1 LGEVKRENRC
11 FSVKVADVTRAAIP
25 PLLKHLNERTVF
37 EAIRS
42 AAPISRAEISR
53 RAGISKPTVSLA
65 LQSLLDAGLVRATDA
80 EPGRPRYGAVFFEPV
95 PDAALVL
102 GLDLG
107 ARFLRGA
114 ICDLAG
120 TVRAR
125 QDVELRNVEVG
136 SALEAIAK
144 LRTSLVEASGLPEHL
159 LDSAV
164 VGVPA
169 AVDHATGQ
177 LSMAT
182 NVPGLEGRDF
192 RADLVER
199 LGLPVTL
206 DNDINLA
213 ARGEQ
218 WRGVAAG
225 VEDFIFLSVGT
236 GLGAGLVLRGELHRG
251 RNGAAGEVDLVA
263 SGRTDEIDP
272 CAAAVSALAARLAG
286 GGAPT
291 RLVPPYD
298 ARDVF
303 AAARAGDPLGG
314 KVVEEEARRIA
325 LHIAPIAAVTDVAL
339 VVLGGGIGANGDLLL
354 DPIRGLLAEW
364 LPFPPRLEV
373 SGIGDAAVLTGALA
387 VGLEIAQES
396 VFANR

>member
-1 LGEVKRENRC
+1 M
-11 FSVKVADVTRAAIP
+11 
-25 PLLKHLNERTVF
+25 
-37 EAIRS
+37 
-42 AAPISRAEISR
+42 
-53 RAGISKPTVSLA
+53 PTS
-65 LQSLLDAGLVRATDA
+65 SS
-80 EPGRPRYGAVFFEPV
+80 
-95 PDAALVL
+95 
-102 GLDLG
+102 
-107 ARFLRGA
+107 
-114 ICDLAG
+114 
-120 TVRAR
+120 
-125 QDVELRNVEVG
+125 G
-136 SALEAIAK
+136 S
-144 LRTSLVEASGLPEHL
+144 
-159 LDSAV
+159 
-164 VGVPA
+164 
-169 AVDHATGQ
+169 
-177 LSMAT
+177 
-182 NVPGLEGRDF
+182 
-192 RADLVER
+192 
-199 LGLPVTL
+199 GLPVTL

-225 VEDFIFLSVGT
+225 VEDFVFLSVGT

-272 CAAAVSALAARLAG
+272 CAAAVSALAARLAAEG
-286 GGAPT
+286 VPT
-291 RLVPPYD
+291 RLVPPFD

-303 AAARAGDPLGG
+303 AAARAGDVLGG

-373 SGIGDAAVLTGALA
+373 SGVGDAAVLTGALA

>member
-1 LGEVKRENRC
+1 M
-11 FSVKVADVTRAAIP
+11 TRAAIP

-37 EAIRS
+37 ETIRS
-42 AAPISRAEISR
+42 SAPISRAEISR

-125 QDVELRNVEVG
+125 QDVELRNVEVE
-136 SALEAIAK
+136 SALEAIGK
-144 LRTSLVEASGLPEHL
+144 LRTSLVEASGLPDEL

-169 AVDHATGQ
+169 AVDDATGQ

-225 VEDFIFLSVGT
+225 VEDFVFLSVGT

-251 RNGAAGEVDLVA
+251 RNGAAGEVDLGA
-263 SGRTDEIDP
+263 SGRADEIDP
-272 CAAAVSALAARLAG
+272 CAAAVSALAARLAAEG
-286 GGAPT
+286 VPT
-291 RLVPPYD
+291 RLVQPFD

-303 AAARAGDPLGG
+303 AAARAGDVLGG

-354 DPIRGLLAEW
+354 DPIRRLLDEW

-373 SGIGDAAVLTGALA
+373 SGVGDAAVLTGALA

-396 VFANR
+396 VFTNR

>member
-1 LGEVKRENRC
+1 M
-11 FSVKVADVTRAAIP
+11 TRAAIP

-37 EAIRS
+37 ETIRS
-42 AAPISRAEISR
+42 SAPISRAEISR

-65 LQSLLDAGLVRATDA
+65 LQSLLDAGLVRETDA

-125 QDVELRNVEVG
+125 QDVELRNVEVD

-144 LRTSLVEASGLPEHL
+144 LRTSLVEASGLPDHL

-169 AVDHATGQ
+169 AVDDATGQ

-225 VEDFIFLSVGT
+225 VEDFVFLSVGT

-263 SGRTDEIDP
+263 SGRADEIDP
-272 CAAAVSALAARLAG
+272 CAAAVSALAARLAAEG
-286 GGAPT
+286 VPT
-291 RLVPPYD
+291 RLVQPFD

-303 AAARAGDPLGG
+303 AAARAGDVLGS
-314 KVVEEEARRIA
+314 KAVEEEARRIA

-373 SGIGDAAVLTGALA
+373 SGVGDAAVLTGALA

>member
-1 LGEVKRENRC
+1 M
-11 FSVKVADVTRAAIP
+11 TRAAIP

-37 EAIRS
+37 ETIRS

-65 LQSLLDAGLVRATDA
+65 LQSLLDAGLVRETDA

-125 QDVELRNVEVG
+125 QDVELRNVEVD
-136 SALEAIAK
+136 SALEAIGK
-144 LRTSLVEASGLPEHL
+144 LRTSLVEASGLPDAPAGQRGRRRPRRRRRRDRAAEHGDERPGPRGPRL
-159 LDSAV
+159 PCRPRRAAGPAGHARQRHQPRRTRGAV
-164 VGVPA
+164 ARRRGR
-169 AVDHATGQ
+169 GR
-177 LSMAT
+177 
-182 NVPGLEGRDF
+182 GLRLPLGGHRARRGARPPRRAPPRPERRRRRGRPRRLGARGRD
-192 RADLVER
+192 RPVRRRR
-199 LGLPVTL
+199 LG
-206 DNDINLA
+206 
-213 ARGEQ
+213 ARRAPGR
-218 WRGVAAG
+218 RGSP
-225 VEDFIFLSVGT
+225 D
-236 GLGAGLVLRGELHRG
+236 
-251 RNGAAGEVDLVA
+251 
-263 SGRTDEIDP
+263 
-272 CAAAVSALAARLAG
+272 
-286 GGAPT
+286 
-291 RLVPPYD
+291 
-298 ARDVF
+298 
-303 AAARAGDPLGG
+303 AARAALRR
-314 KVVEEEARRIA
+314 ARRVRRRPRRRRA
-325 LHIAPIAAVTDVAL
+325 RRARWSRRRPGASRCTSPRSPRVTDVAL

-373 SGIGDAAVLTGALA
+373 SGVGDAAVLTGALA